1 MKLSQLKIDPEF
13 QSKIPPLQFEKE
25 QQLEQNIITEGR
37 LLNPIITWNGYILD
51 GHTRYRILKKHG
63 FIKFEVEEIQLANK
77 YEALAWICK
86 NQLGRRNLSPERK
99 KFLPGKEYES
109 TKLAVGGQPGNC
121 NKVNRCDQNDHIDS
135 EKRTCERIA
144 VEHGVGSAT
153 VRRAEKC
160 SRGIDAAEE
169 AVPGAQEEILTG
181 HIKAT
186 DEQIVALASIPKEE
200 RPAILEELKKKKSD
214 RDDTVLER
222 LKPSKPPPKP
232 KPAPQ
237 KKKPTATE
245 NNTTS
250 QAEQPE
256 TPVQA
261 PITESPPEEE
271 IEPTSNAPP
280 SFLQSIQGH
289 KRHLSE
295 EDKARLKASV
305 DACYKDKAAA
315 TGSIMLC
322 KLQGATLFA
331 IQTGNATCL
340 TAGERL
346 RANLV
351 AENPDAL
358 YFVGITSNAGVEF
371 AYDGIR
377 APWKIYC
384 IETAYEL
391 YKQYGCERYV
401 EMLHI
406 INEAWKGNVD
416 SYLAGVIRGVARFIS
431 VYEGEYSRERLVQ
444 QLART
449 HPKTITQLAQKDAG
463 SSANRHMRQILRI
476 YNGASREMSLPL
488 KN

>member
-13 QSKIPPLQFEKE
+13 QSKIPPLQFEEE
-25 QQLEQNIITEGR
+25 QQLEQNIIAEGR

-77 YEALAWICK
+77 YEVLAWICK

-99 KFLPGKEYES
+99 KFLLGKEYES

-153 VRRAEKC
+153 VRRAEKY

-200 RPAILEELKKKKSD
+200 RPAILEELKVFYGLAK
-214 RDDTVLER
+214 
-222 LKPSKPPPKP
+222 
-232 KPAPQ
+232 
-237 KKKPTATE
+237 
-245 NNTTS
+245 
-250 QAEQPE
+250 
-256 TPVQA
+256 
-261 PITESPPEEE
+261 
-271 IEPTSNAPP
+271 
-280 SFLQSIQGH
+280 
-289 KRHLSE
+289 
-295 EDKARLKASV
+295 EDE
-305 DACYKDKAAA
+305 
-315 TGSIMLC
+315 
-322 KLQGATLFA
+322 ATLFA

-401 EMLHI
+401 EMLRI

-416 SYLAGVIRGVARFIS
+416 AYLAGVIRGVARFIS

-449 HPKTITQLAQKDAG
+449 HPKTITQLAQKDTG

>member
-25 QQLEQNIITEGR
+25 QQLEQNIIAEGR

-99 KFLPGKEYES
+99 KFLLGKEYES

-121 NKVNRCDQNDHIDS
+121 NKVN
-135 EKRTCERIA
+135 
-144 VEHGVGSAT
+144 
-153 VRRAEKC
+153 
-160 SRGIDAAEE
+160 
-169 AVPGAQEEILTG
+169 
-181 HIKAT
+181 
-186 DEQIVALASIPKEE
+186 
-200 RPAILEELKKKKSD
+200 
-214 RDDTVLER
+214 
-222 LKPSKPPPKP
+222 
-232 KPAPQ
+232 
-237 KKKPTATE
+237 
-245 NNTTS
+245 
-250 QAEQPE
+250 
-256 TPVQA
+256 
-261 PITESPPEEE
+261 
-271 IEPTSNAPP
+271 
-280 SFLQSIQGH
+280 
-289 KRHLSE
+289 
-295 EDKARLKASV
+295 
-305 DACYKDKAAA
+305 
-315 TGSIMLC
+315 
-322 KLQGATLFA
+322 
-331 IQTGNATCL
+331 
-340 TAGERL
+340 
-346 RANLV
+346 
-351 AENPDAL
+351 
-358 YFVGITSNAGVEF
+358 
-371 AYDGIR
+371 
-377 APWKIYC
+377 
-384 IETAYEL
+384 
-391 YKQYGCERYV
+391 GCERYV

-449 HPKTITQLAQKDAG
+449 HPKTITQLAQKDTG

>member
-13 QSKIPPLQFEKE
+13 QSKIPPLQFEEE
-25 QQLEQNIITEGR
+25 QQLEQNIIAEGR

-99 KFLPGKEYES
+99 KFLLGKEYES
-109 TKLAVGGQPGNC
+109 IKLAVGGQPGNC

-153 VRRAEKC
+153 VRRAEKY

-222 LKPSKPPPKP
+222 LKPNRPPPKP

-245 NNTTS
+245 NNTAL

-261 PITESPPEEE
+261 PITESPPEKE

-295 EDKARLKASV
+295 EDKARLQASV
-305 DACYKDKAAA
+305 DA
-315 TGSIMLC
+315 
-322 KLQGATLFA
+322 
-331 IQTGNATCL
+331 
-340 TAGERL
+340 R
-346 RANLV
+346 
-351 AENPDAL
+351 
-358 YFVGITSNAGVEF
+358 
-371 AYDGIR
+371 YDGIR

-401 EMLHI
+401 EMLRI

-416 SYLAGVIRGVARFIS
+416 AYLAGVIRGVARFIS

-449 HPKTITQLAQKDAG
+449 HPKTITQLAQKDTG

>member
-13 QSKIPPLQFEKE
+13 QSKIPPLQFEEE
-25 QQLEQNIITEGR
+25 QQLEQNIIAEGR
-37 LLNPIITWNGYILD
+37 LLNPIITWNGCILD

-99 KFLPGKEYES
+99 KFLLGKEYES

-121 NKVNRCDQNDHIDS
+121 NKINRCDQNDHIDS

-153 VRRAEKC
+153 VRRAEKY

-232 KPAPQ
+232 KSAPQ

-245 NNTTS
+245 NNTAS

-256 TPVQA
+256 TSVQA

-295 EDKARLKASV
+295 EDKARLQASV
-305 DACYKDKAAA
+305 DA
-315 TGSIMLC
+315 
-322 KLQGATLFA
+322 
-331 IQTGNATCL
+331 
-340 TAGERL
+340 R
-346 RANLV
+346 
-351 AENPDAL
+351 
-358 YFVGITSNAGVEF
+358 
-371 AYDGIR
+371 
-377 APWKIYC
+377 
-384 IETAYEL
+384 
-391 YKQYGCERYV
+391 
-401 EMLHI
+401 
-406 INEAWKGNVD
+406 
-416 SYLAGVIRGVARFIS
+416 
-431 VYEGEYSRERLVQ
+431 
-444 QLART
+444 
-449 HPKTITQLAQKDAG
+449 
-463 SSANRHMRQILRI
+463 
-476 YNGASREMSLPL
+476 
-488 KN
+488 